1 MSWAYVPNTNN
12 IWQYEDTATAVDTYS
27 DAVGSYSGG
36 IRTQTFAGGN
46 ERKTYVRCR
55 MAVDDIE
62 RGELSKDWYD
72 GQIP

>member
-1 MSWAYVPNTNN
+1 MSWAYVPNTNQV
-12 IWQYEDTATAVDTYS
+12 WQYEDTATAADTYS

-55 MAVDDIE
+55 TKADEVE
-62 RGELSKDWYD
+62 RGELSWNYFN
-72 GQIP
+72 PA